1 MIYWDWRASL
11 NFFLHINR
19 KFIILF
25 GAIIIFLFLIIIFYK
40 QINLNNIVTEDKKN
54 NSSNVDIS
62 EPKFAINNESKK
74 IYITASQGNFIN
86 KDEVLLNENVKF
98 KSNDFSI
105 ETEKVIFNRDK
116 QTAKSKTKSMFKSKN
131 ATITSDGF
139 NIHDKGNKIIF
150 YGNSYIIL
158 KWN

>member
-1 MIYWDWRASL
+1 M
-11 NFFLHINR
+11 NFFLHINS

-25 GAIIIFLFLIIIFYK
+25 GAIIVFIFLIIIFNK
-40 QINLNNIVTEDKKN
+40 QTNLNNKIIIEDTI
-54 NSSNVDIS
+54 NSSSNADIS

-86 KDEVLLNENVKF
+86 KDEVLLNENVRF

-158 KWN
+158 K

>member
-1 MIYWDWRASL
+1 MNS
-11 NFFLHINR
+11 FLHINR

-40 QINLNNIVTEDKKN
+40 QINLNNIIEDTVI
-54 NSSNVDIS
+54 SLSNADIS
-62 EPKFAINNESKK
+62 EPKFSINNESKK

-86 KDEVLLNENVKF
+86 KDEVLLNENVRF
-98 KSNDFSI
+98 RSNDFSI

-116 QTAKSKTKSMFKSKN
+116 QTAKSKTKSMFKSKD

-139 NIHDKGNKIIF
+139 NIHDNGNRIIF

-158 KWN
+158 K

>member
-1 MIYWDWRASL
+1 M

-54 NSSNVDIS
+54 NLSNVDIS

-158 KWN
+158 K

>member
-1 MIYWDWRASL
+1 M

-19 KFIILF
+19 KFIIFF

-40 QINLNNIVTEDKKN
+40 QINLNNIIIEGTIV
-54 NSSNVDIS
+54 SSSKADIS
-62 EPKFAINNESKK
+62 EPKFSINNDSKK
-74 IYITASQGNFIN
+74 IYITASEGNFIN
-86 KDEVLLNENVKF
+86 KDEVLLKENVRF

-105 ETEKVIFNRDK
+105 ETEKVIFNRNK

-131 ATITSDGF
+131 ATITSNGF
-139 NIHDKGNKIIF
+139 NIHDNGNKIIF

-158 KWN
+158 K

>member
-1 MIYWDWRASL
+1 M
-11 NFFLHINR
+11 NFFLYINR

-25 GAIIIFLFLIIIFYK
+25 GAIIIFLFLIFIFFK
-40 QINLNNIVTEDKKN
+40 QINLSNIIIEDPVKS
-54 NSSNVDIS
+54 SSNADIS

-86 KDEVLLNENVKF
+86 KDEVLLNENVRF

-131 ATITSDGF
+131 ATITSNGF

-158 KWN
+158 K

>member
-1 MIYWDWRASL
+1 MNS
-11 NFFLHINR
+11 FLHINR

-25 GAIIIFLFLIIIFYK
+25 GAIIIFVFLIIIFFK
-40 QINLNNIVTEDKKN
+40 QINLNNIIEDTVIS
-54 NSSNVDIS
+54 SSNADIS
-62 EPKFAINNESKK
+62 EPKFSINNESKK

-86 KDEVLLNENVKF
+86 KDEVLLNENVRF

-116 QTAKSKTKSMFKSKN
+116 QTAKSKTKSMFKSKD

-139 NIHDKGNKIIF
+139 NIHDNGNKIIF

-158 KWN
+158 K

>member
-1 MIYWDWRASL
+1 M

-25 GAIIIFLFLIIIFYK
+25 GAIIIFLFLIIIFFK
-40 QINLNNIVTEDKKN
+40 QINLSNNIILEDTVKS
-54 NSSNVDIS
+54 SSNADIS

-86 KDEVLLNENVKF
+86 KDEVLLNENVRF

-150 YGNSYIIL
+150 YGSSYIIL
-158 KWN
+158 K